1 MATNEPIA
9 VDFVNSKGGVGKTV
23 GAVNT
28 ADQLTKHGDVLL
40 VDADPDGNATDHLGL
55 FESFYNYE
63 SEEDEKE
70 VVHYG
75 DLMYEES
82 DPDPTFDDLIV
93 DTGHGFDFLPAHKS
107 MGKYQTWIDEDA
119 FAIFC
124 FEQNIVDPLLGD
136 EYDFIVFDSTNSSGD
151 LFQDAV
157 LTAAP
162 NLVIPMLS
170 GPGSEGGLDRLLTG
184 PVQKLSEHRDVSILS
199 VMPNRFSGNNDEDR
213 LIRRINE
220 DYPQYVPP
228 FAKTDL
234 IDDEETPGPGIRQ
247 AKAIDRAWR
256 EGVPL
261 SAYDPDHINNERFA
275 QLAEVIANGGVT
287 DV

>member
-1 MATNEPIA
+1 MAANEPIA
-9 VDFVNSKGGVGKTV
+9 VDFVNSKGGVGKTI

-28 ADQLTKHGDVLL
+28 ADQLTEHGDVLL
-40 VDADPDGNATDHLGL
+40 VDGDPDGNATDHMGM
-55 FESFYNYE
+55 FESFYKA
-63 SEEDEKE
+63 DD

-75 DLMYEES
+75 DLMY
-82 DPDPTFDDLIV
+82 DDADVDPTLEELIV
-93 DTGHGFDFLPAHKS
+93 ETEHGFDFLPTHS
-107 MGKYQTWIDEDA
+107 EMGKYQTWIDEDPY
-119 FAIFC
+119 AIFC
-124 FEQNIVDPLLGD
+124 FEQNIVEPLLGE
-136 EYDFIVFDSTNSSGD
+136 EYDYIVFDSTNSSGD

-162 NLVIPMLS
+162 NLVIPLLS

-184 PVQKLSEHRDVSILS
+184 PVKKLSQHRDVSILA
-199 VMPNRFSGNNDEDR
+199 VMPNRFSGNRDETQLIER
-213 LIRRINE
+213 LNE

-228 FAKTDL
+228 FAETDL
-234 IDDEETPGPGIRQ
+234 IDDDETPGPGIRK

-261 SAYDPDHINNERFA
+261 SAYDPDHINNDRFA

-287 DV
+287 DA